1 MNPAAPGRFA
11 TALNCMDGRVQEPVA
26 DFVRQH
32 FGVDFVDMVTGAGI
46 VANLHSGAL
55 DAVKLSVEAHD
66 SQGIAVV
73 AHANCIGNPIPE
85 AEQKSQCL
93 GAAQL
98 LTQSWPHL
106 DVTPLW
112 VLAEGTVQI
121 IPQN

>member
-1 MNPAAPGRFA
+1 MNPTAHGRFA
-11 TALNCMDGRVQEPVA
+11 TALNCMDGRVQKPVA

-55 DAVKLSVEAHD
+55 DAVKLSVEAHN

-73 AHANCIGNPIPE
+73 AHADCAGNPVPE
-85 AEQKSQCL
+85 AEQKNQCL
-93 GAAQL
+93 NAAQL
-98 LTQSWPHL
+98 LAKSWPKL
-106 DVTPLW
+106 DVAPLW

-121 IPQN
+121 IPTN